1 VALPAASLSPQTGVV
16 GKGPVDAAP
25 AETSP
30 RPRGGKREKG
40 RPHPTRGKT
49 GEDARAKRAPAKFA
63 VQRTLGATRG
73 VPPARPP
80 EPSKEETVCRGGAS
94 TPKSSRMAGERGERQ
109 YTPPPATPSRQ
120 REQSTSVAPPREGA
134 ACWGAAAATAPGE
147 TGEKATCRGQTAPH
161 NSALAADEGGE
172 RRTSALVKPLPIRC
186 PLRPVSGEI

>member
-1 VALPAASLSPQTGVV
+1 MRPQLKLLHDQGGARERKADRTQ
-16 GKGPVDAAP
+16 
-25 AETSP
+25 
-30 RPRGGKREKG
+30 RGGKLEKMHAPREHQPSSRCRELWG
-40 RPHPTRGKT
+40 RPEGY
-49 GEDARAKRAPAKFA
+49 
-63 VQRTLGATRG
+63 
-73 VPPARPP
+73 RPP
-80 EPSKEETVCRGGAS
+80 CHQSRRRRRQLVCRGGAS